1 MLGRPDDI
9 CRSFIARL
17 GQTRIVPY
25 LQVVVDC
32 DDGEDPGRRQ
42 LLAMYELRRHMERGE
57 DAGPSV

>member
-9 CRSFIARL
+9 CRSFIVRL
-17 GQTRIVPY
+17 GQTRIVPH

-32 DDGEDPGRRQ
+32 DDGEGPGRRQ

-57 DAGPSV
+57 DAGAPV